1 MIEGKYSAGLISQS
15 FWFIEMKKII
25 KLIDEGKS
33 EEEIKNLCISENLF
47 GAAKEYRAKRIY
59 GYIWNRAK
67 KLDKTLI
74 DLFVNSDLATQKIIN
89 LVAILRTDRLFFE
102 FMFEV
107 YREKNILGIPVIEE
121 SDVNIFF
128 NNKEVQNDDIAE
140 WTDGT
145 KRRLRS
151 VYFNYLTDANLLSIV
166 DKQKTIT
173 PPILDTY
180 SLKYRELYTKCYDEI
195 ESYSSTS
202 VQSSMLKGIAKASTS
217 VGKLVEKIPVISKGQ
232 ADEALIAAGDKLDEI
247 NAGKVR
253 KQMSSLIEHQSNA
266 IRPFIE
272 NIDTVNELYNKPVRL
287 LVDKENLYIAT
298 IA

>member
-1 MIEGKYSAGLISQS
+1 MIEEKYSAGLISQS

-89 LVAILRTDRLFFE
+89 LVTILRTDRLFFE
-102 FMFEV
+102 F
-107 YREKNILGIPVIEE
+107 ILGIPVIEE

-151 VYFNYLTDANLLSIV
+151 VYFNYLTDANLLAIV

-173 PPILDTY
+173 PPILD
-180 SLKYRELYTKCYDEI
+180 
-195 ESYSSTS
+195 
-202 VQSSMLKGIAKASTS
+202 IALERYLEACGDGAIVKAIT
-217 VGKLVEKIPVISKGQ
+217 G
-232 ADEALIAAGDKLDEI
+232 
-247 NAGKVR
+247 
-253 KQMSSLIEHQSNA
+253 
-266 IRPFIE
+266 
-272 NIDTVNELYNKPVRL
+272 VN
-287 LVDKENLYIAT
+287 
-298 IA
+298 

>member
-1 MIEGKYSAGLISQS
+1 MIHVDLKGTIKEFEAGVSAADVAKSIGMGLYKSACAAKVNGEVCDLRTALTEDCSLEILTFADEEGKQA
-15 FWFIEMKKII
+15 FWHTAAHMMAQAIQRLYPEAHFGIGPSLEDGWYYDVGGVKPFTPDDFPAIEAEMKKII

-128 NNKEVQNDDIAE
+128 NNKEV
-140 WTDGT
+140 
-145 KRRLRS
+145 
-151 VYFNYLTDANLLSIV
+151 
-166 DKQKTIT
+166 
-173 PPILDTY
+173 
-180 SLKYRELYTKCYDEI
+180 
-195 ESYSSTS
+195 
-202 VQSSMLKGIAKASTS
+202 
-217 VGKLVEKIPVISKGQ
+217 
-232 ADEALIAAGDKLDEI
+232 
-247 NAGKVR
+247 
-253 KQMSSLIEHQSNA
+253 
-266 IRPFIE
+266 
-272 NIDTVNELYNKPVRL
+272 
-287 LVDKENLYIAT
+287 
-298 IA
+298 

>member
-1 MIEGKYSAGLISQS
+1 MIEEKYSAGLISQS

-107 YREKNILGIPVIEE
+107 YREKNILGIPVVEE

-145 KRRLRS
+145 KRR

-166 DKQKTIT
+166 EKQKTIT
-173 PPILDTY
+173 PPILD
-180 SLKYRELYTKCYDEI
+180 
-195 ESYSSTS
+195 
-202 VQSSMLKGIAKASTS
+202 IALERYLEACGDGAIVKAIT
-217 VGKLVEKIPVISKGQ
+217 G
-232 ADEALIAAGDKLDEI
+232 
-247 NAGKVR
+247 
-253 KQMSSLIEHQSNA
+253 
-266 IRPFIE
+266 
-272 NIDTVNELYNKPVRL
+272 VN
-287 LVDKENLYIAT
+287 
-298 IA
+298 

>member
-1 MIEGKYSAGLISQS
+1 MIDERYSAGLISQS

-33 EEEIKNLCISENLF
+33 EEEIKNLCIRENLF
-47 GAAKEYRAKRIY
+47 GATKEYRAKRIY

-107 YREKNILGIPVIEE
+107 YREKIILGIPVIEE
-121 SDVNIFF
+121 SDVNVFF
-128 NNKEVQNDDIAE
+128 SNKEVQNDNIAE

-151 VYFNYLTDANLLSIV
+151 VYFNYLTDANLIAII

-173 PPILDTY
+173 QPILDIALERY
-180 SLKYRELYTKCYDEI
+180 LEACGD
-195 ESYSSTS
+195 
-202 VQSSMLKGIAKASTS
+202 GAIAKAIT
-217 VGKLVEKIPVISKGQ
+217 G
-232 ADEALIAAGDKLDEI
+232 
-247 NAGKVR
+247 
-253 KQMSSLIEHQSNA
+253 
-266 IRPFIE
+266 
-272 NIDTVNELYNKPVRL
+272 VN
-287 LVDKENLYIAT
+287 
-298 IA
+298 